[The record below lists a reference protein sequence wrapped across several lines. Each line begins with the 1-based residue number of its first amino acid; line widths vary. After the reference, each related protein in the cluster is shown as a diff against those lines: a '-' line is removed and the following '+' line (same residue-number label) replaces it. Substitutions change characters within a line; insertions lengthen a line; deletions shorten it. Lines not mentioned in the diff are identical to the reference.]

1 MPNIGASKISFL
13 AKTAAAVTVEAEVVR
28 KQISLEA
35 VGTAQLT
42 YNSGTFGAS
51 AISLDGNSDYV
62 KTTGNIGDA
71 IQDGDYTA
79 ECWVYYNTVPP
90 AGSSYS
96 KILDN
101 RKASFGLFGWSLYTN
116 GSNYYVTY
124 RGSGST
130 TNATITAASSPSTS
144 TWYHLA
150 LVKKDTTLTLYLD
163 GTELGNVSI
172 ANTTYEVTDEQLW
185 IGCGHNVADFVDGQ
199 IDEVRISNTARY
211 TEDFQ
216 VSPVAFENDDNTL
229 LLVHAN
235 GTPATSDLFDDNGR
249 GNTRFQHILRRNG
262 NVKNSTTQTQ
272 FGDSSIY
279 FDGTGDYI
287 KIDNHPNFDLKGNDF
302 TLECWINPST
312 VLTAGSPIQP
322 LINKYNTSS
331 QRSYTF
337 GIYDGF
343 LGYFWATSGGS
354 GNAVQTS
361 QAISTGSWK
370 HIALCREGD
379 TWNTYYD
386 GTRVDTRTISGT
398 LHDST
403 DDLYLGS
410 YFGSGGNEYDG
421 YADEFRIS
429 NTARYTGSSYTV
441 PTEAFTND
449 ANTVLLVHG
458 DAQNNNTA
466 FFDDAG
472 TIGGRVANNGK
483 GQGNSQL
490 DTGRYKFGGSSA
502 LFDGSGDY
510 IQVPYDTERLGAGP
524 FTWECFFNVDI
535 DAGSGTVGVLSNRYG
550 GGAAGNIQM
559 LFRNLDMKVQV
570 NGYGGSAAFNANGV
584 GSALA
589 VDTWHHYVFCRDET
603 NAVAVFVNGTR
614 VASGTWD
621 AELLSDGFIY
631 GAGFGIGAQCNGTI
645 PINSGSNGWI
655 DGVRVSN
662 IDRYGVGNSSITV
675 PTERFVN
682 DPNTHLLIQMDG
694 SDGDTVFLDDN
705 GVGNDRAPVTTE
717 ASGNTAISSTQS
729 KFNKSASFDG
739 SGDYLTIQGPNLG
752 SGEWTMEMWVYFN
765 SVSGVQ
771 VLYDDRD
778 SANTSA
784 GMSLLYTNGTT
795 LYWNAQQ
802 ANRITG
808 TTTLAT
814 GTWYHIAVSRDD
826 SNNVRMFL
834 NGSEEGT
841 SYTDTNTYSQQDG
854 DGYFGMNHQSPT
866 NHYLNAYIDE
876 VRFSNTARYTAG
888 FTAPTD
894 AFTHDANT
902 ILLLQMDGYDGSTI
916 FRDTAGKGRSR
927 VPMQTNGNAQV
938 DTAQYKFGNA
948 SIDFDGSNSYLTNYD
963 NWDVTDNWTLE
974 FFVRTDSVSGQYP
987 AIFYFGNQNT
997 SKGWA
1002 IEEAP
1007 GGNLSFISSNDG
1019 SSGMS
1024 VRMTG
1029 TSALT
1034 ASTWHHVAIVLQ
1046 GTSGEMYVDGT
1057 SVATGTVDP
1066 IGGDSSSVLRIG
1078 GGQGGL
1084 SSGNFGGNTSIVWY
1098 SGHLDDIRIS
1108 NTARYTS
1115 AFTAPSTTLQND
1127 ANTLLLLH
1135 GNGQDGST
1143 VIVDDNGIST
1153 DGIAG

>member
-1 MPNIGASKISFL
+1 MPNIGASKIAFL

-35 VGTAQLT
+35 VGTAQ
-42 YNSGTFGAS
+42 YSGTQSQFGGS
-51 AISLDGNSDYV
+51 SILFDGNSDYI

-79 ECWVYYNTVPP
+79 ECWVYYNTIPP

-101 RKASFGLFGWSLYTN
+101 RKATFGLYGWSVYTN
-116 GSNYYVTY
+116 GSDYSVTY

-130 TNATITAASSPSTS
+130 TNASIIAASSASTS

-163 GTELGNVSI
+163 GTELGNTSI
-172 ANTTYEVTDEQLW
+172 ANTTYEVSDEQLW
-185 IGCGHNVADFVDGQ
+185 IGCGHNVADFVDGY

-211 TEDFQ
+211 TEDFP
-216 VSPVAFENDDNTL
+216 VPTVAFENDDNTL

-235 GTPATSDLFDDNGR
+235 GTSGANDFFDDNGR
-249 GNTRFQHILRRNG
+249 GNTRVQRLVSVEGDAQIDTAQ
-262 NVKNSTTQTQ
+262 SQ
-272 FGDSSIY
+272 FGGASAL
-279 FDGTGDYI
+279 FDETGDYLTVQSEDFKFGTGD
-287 KIDNHPNFDLKGNDF
+287 F
-302 TLECWINPST
+302 TIECWVRASKTPANEGLFQLSATGLRSANTDTLAVAANAGGSST
-312 VLTAGSPIQP
+312 YWQMYAADGQQSTQAPLQP
-322 LINKYNTSS
+322 ASGTWYHVAMV
-331 QRSYTF
+331 R
-337 GIYDGF
+337 
-343 LGYFWATSGGS
+343 TSGNTKLYVNG
-354 GNAVQTS
+354 AEQQTK
-361 QAISTGSWK
+361 ADTKDYNMTDTLVIGGYYSTSYLWPG
-370 HIALCREGD
+370 HI
-379 TWNTYYD
+379 
-386 GTRVDTRTISGT
+386 
-398 LHDST
+398 
-403 DDLYLGS
+403 
-410 YFGSGGNEYDG
+410 
-421 YADEFRIS
+421 DEFRIS
-429 NTARYTGSSYTV
+429 DTARYTGAFTS

-449 ANTVLLVHG
+449 DNTLLLLHMNG
-458 DAQNNNTA
+458 EDGST
-466 FFDDAG
+466 FFPDDNG
-472 TIGGRVANNGK
+472 SIGGRSARNGK
-483 GQGNSQL
+483 GQGDVQL
-490 DTGRYKFGGSSA
+490 DTSRYKFGGSSA
-502 LFDGSGDY
+502 LFDGTGDY
-510 IQVPYDTERLGAGP
+510 IVAPYDSTRLGGGA
-524 FTWECFFNVDI
+524 FTWECFFNVDT
-535 DAGSGTVGVLSNRYG
+535 DAGSGTVTVLSNRNAG
-550 GGAAGNIQM
+550 GVAGNIQM

-570 NGYGGSAAFNANGV
+570 NGYGGSAAYNANGV
-584 GSALA
+584 GNALA
-589 VDTWHHYVFCRDET
+589 VDTWHHYAFCRDET
-603 NAVAVFVNGTR
+603 NAVAVFVNGSR
-614 VASGTWD
+614 VSSGTWD
-621 AELLSDGFIY
+621 AQVLSD
-631 GAGFGIGAQCNGTI
+631 AQDFGIGAHTNGGI
-645 PINSGSNGWI
+645 PINSGASAWI

-662 IDRYGVGNSSITV
+662 IDRYGVGNASITV

-705 GVGNDRAPVTTE
+705 GYGNDRAPVITT

-739 SGDYLTIQGPNLG
+739 TGDYLTIQGPNLG
-752 SGEWTMEMWVYFN
+752 SGGWTMEMWVYFN

-778 SANTSA
+778 SANTSP

-795 LYWNAQQ
+795 LYFNSQG
-802 ANRITG
+802 ANQITG

-841 SYTDTNTYSQQDG
+841 SYTDTNTFSQQDG
-854 DGYFGMNHQSPT
+854 DGFIGMNHQSPN
-866 NHYLNAYIDE
+866 NHYLNGYIDE
-876 VRFSNTARYTAG
+876 VRFSNTGRYTAG

-894 AFTHDANT
+894 AFTHDSNT

-987 AIFYFGNQNT
+987 AIFYFGNQST

-1019 SSGMS
+1019 SSGMT
-1024 VRMTG
+1024 VRMTA

-1034 ASTWHHVAIVLQ
+1034 ASTWHHVAIVVQ

-1084 SSGNFGGNTSIVWY
+1084 SSGNFGGNTSVVWY
-1098 SGHLDDIRIS
+1098 SGHLDEIRIS

-1143 VIVDDNGIST
+1143 VIVDDNGITT